1 MAIEIC
7 AVGGYNEVG
16 KNMTA
21 IKVGDDVVIL
31 DMGVQLDNY
40 IKVQDEREGAEVMDA
55 KELIKSNAVP
65 DDSAIGDWKD
75 KVKLIICTHAH
86 LDHLGAIPY
95 LAEKY
100 GCPVMGTPFT
110 MEVLK
115 TICRENR
122 LKLKNPLKPLN
133 KNSKHRVS
141 DNLSIEFISVTH
153 STPQTVLLALHTKE
167 GIILYANDYKF
178 DMFPVMEKKTNFNRL
193 KELDKV
199 RVLIVE
205 SLYANEAMKMPS
217 ESVAKAMLKDVVL
230 GTSSEGRAI
239 IISTFSSHLARLSSI
254 IKYSKQLNRKI
265 MFVGRSLAKY
275 VEAGEKINLIN
286 FTKDIEVA
294 KYGSEIRRKLKKVE
308 KERDKYV
315 IVATGHQGEPNAALT
330 KIADDQFDFRLGR
343 GDHVIFSC
351 RTIPAPINMAN
362 RKALEKKLNKKRVRM
377 FKDIHVS
384 GHGAREDLRDLM
396 SFTRPGH
403 IIPTHGDLNM
413 RKALADLAL
422 GIGYKLKKN
431 VHLLK
436 NSQRIRL

>member
-21 IKVGDDVVIL
+21 VKVGDDVVIL

-40 IKVQDEREGAEVMDA
+40 IKVQDEREGADLMDA
-55 KELIKSNAVP
+55 KALIRNNAIPNDKVLEK
-65 DDSAIGDWKD
+65 WKD

-86 LDHLGAIPY
+86 LDHIGALPY

-100 GCPVMGTPFT
+100 DCPIMGTPYT
-110 MEVLK
+110 IEVLK
-115 TICRENR
+115 TICRENKQ
-122 LKLKNPLKPLN
+122 KLKNPLKPLN
-133 KNSKHRVS
+133 KNSKHKISENITV
-141 DNLSIEFISVTH
+141 EFISVTH

-167 GIILYANDYKF
+167 GAILYANDYKF
-178 DMFPVMEKKTNFNRL
+178 DMFPVLEKKTNFNRL
-193 KELDKV
+193 KELENV

-217 ESVAKAMLKDVVL
+217 ESVAKAMLKDVIL

-275 VEAGEKINLIN
+275 VEAGEKINIIN
-286 FTKDIEVA
+286 FTKDVEVA
-294 KYGSEIRRKLKKVE
+294 KYGSEIKRKLKKVE

-315 IVATGHQGEPNAALT
+315 IVSTGHQGEPKAALT
-330 KIADDQFDFRLGR
+330 RIADDEFDFKLQK
-343 GDHVIFSC
+343 GDHIIFSC
-351 RTIPAPINMAN
+351 RVIPAPINMAN
-362 RKALEKKLNKKRVRM
+362 RKALEKKLDKKQVRM

-396 SFTRPGH
+396 AFTKPGH
-403 IIPTHGDLNM
+403 IIPTHGDIKL
-413 RKALADLAL
+413 RKALADLAVS
-422 GIGYKLKKN
+422 IGYKLKKN

-436 NSQRIRL
+436 NGQKIKL

>member
-21 IKVGDDVVIL
+21 IKVDDDVVIL

-40 IKVQDEREGAEVMDA
+40 IKLQDEREGASLLDA
-55 KELIKSNAVP
+55 KALIKNNAVP
-65 DDSAIGDWKD
+65 NDKAIEKWKD

-100 GCPVMGTPFT
+100 DCPIMGTPYT

-115 TICRENR
+115 TICKENK
-122 LKLKNPLKPLN
+122 LSLKNPLKPLN
-133 KNSKHRVS
+133 KNSQHKVS
-141 DNLSIEFISVTH
+141 DNLTVEFISVTH

-167 GIILYANDYKF
+167 GTILYANDYKF

-217 ESVAKAMLKDVVL
+217 ESVAKAMLKDVIL

-254 IKYSKQLNRKI
+254 IKYSKQLDRKI

-286 FTKDIEVA
+286 FTKDVEVA
-294 KYGSEIRRKLKKVE
+294 KYGSEIKRKLKKVE
-308 KERDKYV
+308 QERDKYV
-315 IVATGHQGEPNAALT
+315 IVATGHQGEPKAALT
-330 KIADDQFDFRLGR
+330 KIADDQYDFKLRR

-351 RTIPAPINMAN
+351 RVIPAPINMAN
-362 RKALEKKLNKKRVRM
+362 RKVLEKKLADKKVRM

-396 SFTRPGH
+396 AFTRPGH
-403 IIPTHGDLNM
+403 IIPTHGDIKL
-413 RKALADLAL
+413 RKSLADLAIS
-422 GIGYKLKKN
+422 IGYELKKN

-436 NSQRIRL
+436 NGQKIKL